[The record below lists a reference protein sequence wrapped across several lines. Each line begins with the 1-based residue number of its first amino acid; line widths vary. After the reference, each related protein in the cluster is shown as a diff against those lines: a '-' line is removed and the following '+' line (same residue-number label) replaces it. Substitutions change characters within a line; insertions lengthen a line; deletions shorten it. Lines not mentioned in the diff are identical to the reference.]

1 MAERRMFA
9 KSIVTSDLFLDM
21 PMSARCLYF
30 TFGMFAD
37 DDGFINSPKSIMR
50 QIGASV
56 DDFNI
61 LLAKKY
67 IYSFESGVIV
77 IKHWKVNNYLQKDRY
92 RQTAC
97 VAELNTLEVGENG
110 TYSMKTERC
119 IQDVYIPY
127 TQDRIG
133 KDNISHES
141 HACAHEGKA
150 DQKGCTFGK
159 KEFLEKYPKLKDDLP
174 TGLEDPEADWQGLS
188 DAFKQSEWLRG
199 VDSLVWV
206 LQNSG
211 KILSGKYKTFKSADS
226 KTSHFENE
234 RQYGKDELNSLLT
247 NIDDV
252 DF

>member
-61 LLAKKY
+61 LLAKNY

-77 IKHWKVNNYLQKDRY
+77 IKHWKINNYLQKDRY

-97 VAELNTLEVGENG
+97 VAELNTLEIGENG
-110 TYSMKTERC
+110 AYSMKTERC

-127 TQDRIG
+127 TQERLG
-133 KDNISHES
+133 KNRVSHES
-141 HACAHEGKA
+141 HACAHEL
-150 DQKGCTFGK
+150 GK
-159 KEFLEKYPKLKDDLP
+159 KEFLEKYPKVKDDLP
-174 TGLEDPEADWQGLS
+174 TGLEDPEADWQGIAE
-188 DAFKQSEWLRG
+188 AFKQSEWLQS

-206 LQNSG
+206 LRNSG

-226 KTSHFENE
+226 KSSHFENE
-234 RQYGKDELNSLLT
+234 RNYSKDELNSLMKK
-247 NIDDV
+247 IDDIE
-252 DF
+252 F

>member
-30 TFGMFAD
+30 TCGMFAD

-77 IKHWKVNNYLQKDRY
+77 IRHWKVNNYLQKDRY

-141 HACAHEGKA
+141 HACAHEKNDENGALTAFLQAHPTIKNDLKSKIEIEIDWDALGKA
-150 DQKGCTFGK
+150 IR
-159 KEFLEKYPKLKDDLP
+159 E
-174 TGLEDPEADWQGLS
+174 
-188 DAFKQSEWLRG
+188 SEWLKNCT
-199 VDSLVWV
+199 SLKWLINNYDKV
-206 LQNSG
+206 LTG
-211 KILSGKYKTFKSADS
+211 AYKTFKPD
-226 KTSHFENE
+226 KTQHFENE
-234 RQYGKDELNSLLT
+234 RQYDKDELNSLMT

-252 DF
+252 EF

>member
-77 IKHWKVNNYLQKDRY
+77 IRHWKVNNYLQKDRY

-110 TYSMKTERC
+110 AYSMKTERC

-141 HACAHEGKA
+141 HACACEERTENGALTAFLQAHPTIKNDIKSKFEIEIDWNALGKA
-150 DQKGCTFGK
+150 IR
-159 KEFLEKYPKLKDDLP
+159 E
-174 TGLEDPEADWQGLS
+174 
-188 DAFKQSEWLRG
+188 SEWLKNCT
-199 VDSLVWV
+199 SLKWLIDNYDKV
-206 LQNSG
+206 LAG
-211 KILSGKYKTFKSADS
+211 AYKTFNAG
-226 KTSHFENE
+226 KTQHFENE
-234 RQYGKDELNSLLT
+234 RQYDKDELNSLLT

>member
-77 IKHWKVNNYLQKDRY
+77 IRHWKVNNYLQKDRY

-110 TYSMKTERC
+110 AYSMKTERC

-127 TQDRIG
+127 TQDRLG
-133 KDNISHES
+133 KDSIEISQIS
-141 HACAHEGKA
+141 RTCAHEEKDENGAFTAFLQAHPTIKNDLNRVKA
-150 DQKGCTFGK
+150 ASTI
-159 KEFLEKYPKLKDDLP
+159 
-174 TGLEDPEADWQGLS
+174 DWDTLS
-188 DAFKQSEWLRG
+188 KAIAESEWLRG
-199 VDSLVWV
+199 VDSLRWLIENYDKV
-206 LQNSG
+206 
-211 KILSGKYKTFKSADS
+211 LSGAYKTFKAD
-226 KTSHFENE
+226 KTQHFENE
-234 RQYGKDELNSLLT
+234 RQYGKNELNSLLT